1 MKKLERSD
9 KNKQLAGVCGGLAEY
24 FKVDPTLVRV
34 GYVLLTIFTGFIPG
48 IIGYIVLILV
58 IPSKGGKSIVEAE
71 IIDKK

>member
-9 KNKQLAGVCGGLAEY
+9 KNKQIAGVCGGLAEY

-58 IPSKGGKSIVEAE
+58 IPQKGKKSIVEAE
-71 IIDKK
+71 IVDKK